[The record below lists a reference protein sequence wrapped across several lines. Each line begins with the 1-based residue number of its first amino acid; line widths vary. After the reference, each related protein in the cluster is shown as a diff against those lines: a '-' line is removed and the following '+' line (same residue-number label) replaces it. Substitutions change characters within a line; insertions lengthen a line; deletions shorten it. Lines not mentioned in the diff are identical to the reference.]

1 FLVWPK
7 HRSFPPFLPRL
18 TFIIKQLVD
27 FVDKLR
33 GGYTASFFGTTLMLV
48 SFFLSPLLSSSV
60 IAARSSL
67 LSTMLENWDDFHDRF
82 DPVSSLLSL

>member
-1 FLVWPK
+1 MHK
-7 HRSFPPFLPRL
+7 E
-18 TFIIKQLVD
+18 
-27 FVDKLR
+27 R

-67 LSTMLENWDDFHDRF
+67 LSTMLENWDDF
-82 DPVSSLLSL
+82 P